1 MKKRQSLQ
9 FVFSNKKNAKN
20 VCNKKNAMYICNKT
34 IAMKGVVGAPA
45 RKEQFYPRPDLR
57 AAILESIAAGEHIL
71 LTAPRRVG
79 KTSVLFD
86 LVDNPDDNIY
96 AVYLNTEAINDPEVF
111 YKDILAAIINTDL
124 VERFGKFSHN
134 VKSFITDWAKKISSV
149 QLGTVEMR
157 LEGHAA
163 TSSFNSLVKF
173 LTDIKTEGKIIL
185 VMLDE
190 FPFTL
195 EHIAEKYGDEAVLYF
210 LNQNRVLRQ
219 TPQFSDKVRFVY
231 TGSIGLYSV
240 VKRLN
245 GTDRVNDLNE
255 IRPRP
260 LKKEEA
266 AELFNRLLRA
276 KTGQAANE
284 ETTSYVLS
292 KISWLIPFYIQLMVK
307 EMASMV
313 RHEDCPIDLPTAD
326 IAFERVVANGD
337 IYFQHY
343 KSRLNKSF
351 RNEQERALALELL
364 SAVKKKERLVK
375 NEAYNMAAH
384 TKYKLT
390 ERLDEI
396 IEVLKHDGYLAEE
409 SNTYFFYSPILKY
422 WWK

>member
-1 MKKRQSLQ
+1 M
-9 FVFSNKKNAKN
+9 F
-20 VCNKKNAMYICNKT
+20 CNKKNAEYVCNKI
-34 IAMKGVVGAPA
+34 IAMRGVIGAPA
-45 RKEQFYPRPDLR
+45 RKEQFFPRPDLR
-57 AAILESIAAGEHIL
+57 TAILESIAAGEHIL

-86 LVDNPDDNIY
+86 LIDNPDDNIY
-96 AVYLNTEAINDPEVF
+96 AVYLNTEAISDPELF
-111 YKDILAAIINTDL
+111 YRDILAAIINTDL
-124 VERFGKFSHN
+124 IEGFGKFSHN
-134 VKSFITDWAKKISSV
+134 VKSFLTDWAKRISSV
-149 QLGTVEMR
+149 QLGTVEVQ
-157 LEGHAA
+157 LGGQNKI
-163 TSSFNSLVKF
+163 SSFNSLVKF

-195 EHIAEKYGDEAVLYF
+195 EHIAEKYGDDAVLHF

-219 TPQFSDKVRFVY
+219 TPQFSDKIRFIY

-255 IRPRP
+255 IKPRP
-260 LKKEEA
+260 LKKEDA

-276 KTGQAANE
+276 KTGQTANE
-284 ETTSYVLS
+284 ETTSYVLN

-307 EMASMV
+307 EMAGMIRYENS
-313 RHEDCPIDLPTAD
+313 RIDLYTAD
-326 IAFERVVANGD
+326 RAFERVVANGD

-351 RNEQERALALELL
+351 RNEQERSLALELL
-364 SAVKKKERLVK
+364 SAVKKKERLLK

-384 TKYKLT
+384 AKYKLT